1 MLQTAMQCYD
11 AYVQLWKKKKKSLI
25 KKKSS
30 YSLQNDWFN
39 F

>member
-11 AYVQLWKKKKKSLI
+11 AYVQLWKKKKSLI